1 MRKTSLALVAVLL
14 AWTGAAEPVCVNG
27 VCYPDE
33 ESARAAGAL
42 GGTSGKNFADLQN
55 MLQAADKP
63 EGEKSAGEKPAAE
76 KTPPDRL
83 SRRLA
88 LGYMTPVEFRGFLHG
103 KKSPGESLEELPLAM
118 VFLFVLLGGLVMNLT
133 PCVLPLVPVSLVLV
147 GRGGARGAAYGLGMT
162 LAYGALGLAAAFGG
176 LAFGAIQSSPWFNL
190 VVAVVFL
197 VLGLATSEVFFIDFS
212 RFRPRPKAGVPADA
226 KSGLGGPFLL
236 GAGTAVLAGACVAPI
251 LLATLVLTAKW
262 FAEGRVW
269 AVALPFVLG
278 AGMGLPWPFITAGMA
293 VLPKPGAWMR
303 WVNRAFAVVLFG
315 FAVWYGWLAWGAVG
329 EPRLR
334 RRPVRIRRLVR
345 LARVGRVH
353 GARRGRARAGA
364 GECRGRRR
372 LASDACDRGRAV
384 VQELHGDG
392 ADDAE
397 GAVRRRGAHE
407 VQRQAHRDQHVRGSR
422 ELSRTGRPRHQGRAG
437 LRGD

>member
-63 EGEKSAGEKPAAE
+63 EGVKSAGEKPAAE

-83 SRRLA
+83 SCRLA

-190 VVAVVFL
+190 VVAVVFVL
-197 VLGLATSEVFFIDFS
+197 LGLATSEVFFIDFS

-226 KSGLGGPFLL
+226 KRGLGGPFLL

-262 FAEGRVW
+262 FAAGRTW

-278 AGMGLPWPFITAGMA
+278 AGMGLPWPFITAGMS
-293 VLPKPGAWMR
+293 VLPKPGMWMR
-303 WVNRAFAVVLFG
+303 WVNRVFAVVLFG
-315 FAVWYGWLAWGAVG
+315 FAVWYGWLAWGG
-329 EPRLR
+329 FT
-334 RRPVRIRRLVR
+334 
-345 LARVGRVH
+345 
-353 GARRGRARAGA
+353 ARAEAAPAPAQESAVAEDASRPTLVIVGA
-364 GECRGRRR
+364 PWCKNCTAMEKTTLKEPSVVEA
-372 LASDACDRGRAV
+372 LAKFNVKHVEINTFADLANYP
-384 VQELHGDG
+384 EL
-392 ADDAE
+392 
-397 GAVRRRGAHE
+397 
-407 VQRQAHRDQHVRGSR
+407 
-422 ELSRTGRPRHQGRAG
+422 AG
-437 LRGD
+437 LDIKGVPAYVVIEREKEAETP

>member
-42 GGTSGKNFADLQN
+42 GGTGGKNFADLQN

-63 EGEKSAGEKPAAE
+63 DDEKPAGEKPAAE

-162 LAYGALGLAAAFGG
+162 LAYGVLGLAAAFGG

-190 VVAVVFL
+190 VVAVVFVL
-197 VLGLATSEVFFIDFS
+197 LGLATSEVFFIDFS

-226 KSGLGGPFLL
+226 KRGLGGPFLL

-278 AGMGLPWPFITAGMA
+278 AGMGLPWPFITAGMS
-293 VLPKPGAWMR
+293 VLPKPGMWMR
-303 WVNRAFAVVLFG
+303 WVNRVFAVVLFG
-315 FAVWYGWLAWGAVG
+315 FAVWYGWLAWGG
-329 EPRLR
+329 FT
-334 RRPVRIRRLVR
+334 
-345 LARVGRVH
+345 
-353 GARRGRARAGA
+353 ARAEAAPAPAQENAAAEDASRPTLVIVGA
-364 GECRGRRR
+364 PWCKNCTAMEKTTLKEPSVVEA
-372 LASDACDRGRAV
+372 LAKFNVKHVEINTFADLANYP
-384 VQELHGDG
+384 EL
-392 ADDAE
+392 
-397 GAVRRRGAHE
+397 
-407 VQRQAHRDQHVRGSR
+407 
-422 ELSRTGRPRHQGRAG
+422 AG
-437 LRGD
+437 LDIKGVPAYVVIEKKSPFEE

>member
-1 MRKTSLALVAVLL
+1 MRKTCFALIAAAL
-14 AWTGAAEPVCVNG
+14 AWTCAAEPVCVNG

-83 SRRLA
+83 SCRLA

-226 KSGLGGPFLL
+226 KRGLGGPFLL
-236 GAGTAVLAGACVAPI
+236 GAGTAVLAGACGAPI

-262 FAEGRVW
+262 FAAGRTW

-278 AGMGLPWPFITAGMA
+278 AGMGLPWPFITAGMS
-293 VLPKPGAWMR
+293 VLPKPGMWMR
-303 WVNRAFAVVLFG
+303 WVNRVFAVVLFG
-315 FAVWYGWLAWGAVG
+315 FAVWYGWLAWGG
-329 EPRLR
+329 FT
-334 RRPVRIRRLVR
+334 
-345 LARVGRVH
+345 
-353 GARRGRARAGA
+353 ARAEAAPAPAQENAAAEDASLPTLVIVGA
-364 GECRGRRR
+364 PWCKNCTAMEKTTLKEPSVVEA
-372 LASDACDRGRAV
+372 LAKFNVKHVEINTFADLANYP
-384 VQELHGDG
+384 EL
-392 ADDAE
+392 
-397 GAVRRRGAHE
+397 
-407 VQRQAHRDQHVRGSR
+407 
-422 ELSRTGRPRHQGRAG
+422 AG
-437 LRGD
+437 LDIKGVPAYVVIEKEKEVRVP

>member
-63 EGEKSAGEKPAAE
+63 DDEKPAGEKPAAE

-190 VVAVVFL
+190 VVAVVFVL
-197 VLGLATSEVFFIDFS
+197 LGLATSEVFFIDFS
-212 RFRPRPKAGVPADA
+212 RFRPRPAAGGGVVPQR
-226 KSGLGGPFLL
+226 GLLGPFFL
-236 GAGTAVLAGACVAPI
+236 GTGTAVLAGACVAPI

-262 FAEGRVW
+262 FAAGRTW

-278 AGMGLPWPFITAGMA
+278 AGMGLPWPFITAGMS
-293 VLPKPGAWMR
+293 VLPKPGGWMR

-315 FAVWYGWLAWGAVG
+315 FAVWYGWLAWGG
-329 EPRLR
+329 FT
-334 RRPVRIRRLVR
+334 
-345 LARVGRVH
+345 
-353 GARRGRARAGA
+353 ARAEAAPAPTQESAVAEDASRPTLVIVGA
-364 GECRGRRR
+364 PWCKNCTAMEKTTLKEPSVVEA
-372 LASDACDRGRAV
+372 LAKFNVKHVEINTFADLANYP
-384 VQELHGDG
+384 EL
-392 ADDAE
+392 
-397 GAVRRRGAHE
+397 
-407 VQRQAHRDQHVRGSR
+407 
-422 ELSRTGRPRHQGRAG
+422 AG
-437 LRGD
+437 LDIKGVPAYVVIEREKEAETP

>member
-103 KKSPGESLEELPLAM
+103 KRTFAECLEENSSVVT
-118 VFLFVLLGGLVMNLT
+118 VFLLILLGGLFMNLT
-133 PCVLPLVPVSLVLV
+133 PCVLPLVPVSLALV

-190 VVAVVFL
+190 VVAVVFVL
-197 VLGLATSEVFFIDFS
+197 LGLATSEVFFIDFS

-226 KSGLGGPFLL
+226 KRGLGGPFLL

-262 FAEGRVW
+262 FAAGRTW

-278 AGMGLPWPFITAGMA
+278 AGMGLPWPFITAGMS
-293 VLPKPGAWMR
+293 VLPKPGMWMR
-303 WVNRAFAVVLFG
+303 WVNRVFAVVLFG
-315 FAVWYGWLAWGAVG
+315 FAVWYGWLAWGG
-329 EPRLR
+329 FT
-334 RRPVRIRRLVR
+334 
-345 LARVGRVH
+345 
-353 GARRGRARAGA
+353 ARAEAAPAPAQESAVAEDASRPTLVIVGA
-364 GECRGRRR
+364 PWCKNCTAMEKTTLKEPSVVEA
-372 LASDACDRGRAV
+372 LAKFNVKHVEINTFADLANYP
-384 VQELHGDG
+384 EL
-392 ADDAE
+392 
-397 GAVRRRGAHE
+397 
-407 VQRQAHRDQHVRGSR
+407 
-422 ELSRTGRPRHQGRAG
+422 AG
-437 LRGD
+437 LDIKGVPAYVVIEKEKEVRAP

>member
-103 KKSPGESLEELPLAM
+103 KRTFAECLEENSSVVT
-118 VFLFVLLGGLVMNLT
+118 VFLLILLGGLFMNLT
-133 PCVLPLVPVSLVLV
+133 PCVLPLVPVSLALV

-162 LAYGALGLAAAFGG
+162 LAYGVLGLAAAFGG

-190 VVAVVFL
+190 VVAVVFVL
-197 VLGLATSEVFFIDFS
+197 LGLATSEVFFIDFS

-226 KSGLGGPFLL
+226 KRGLGGPFLL

-262 FAEGRVW
+262 FAAGRTW

-278 AGMGLPWPFITAGMA
+278 AGMGLPWPFITAGMS
-293 VLPKPGAWMR
+293 VLPKPGMWMR
-303 WVNRAFAVVLFG
+303 WVNRVFAVVLFG
-315 FAVWYGWLAWGAVG
+315 FAVWYGWLAWGG
-329 EPRLR
+329 FT
-334 RRPVRIRRLVR
+334 
-345 LARVGRVH
+345 
-353 GARRGRARAGA
+353 ARAEAAPAPAQESAVAEDASRPTLVIVGA
-364 GECRGRRR
+364 PWCKNCTAMEKTTLKEPSVVEA
-372 LASDACDRGRAV
+372 LAKFNVKHVEINTFADLANYP
-384 VQELHGDG
+384 EL
-392 ADDAE
+392 
-397 GAVRRRGAHE
+397 
-407 VQRQAHRDQHVRGSR
+407 
-422 ELSRTGRPRHQGRAG
+422 AG
-437 LRGD
+437 LDIKGVPAYVVIEREKEAETP

>member
-83 SRRLA
+83 SCRLA

-226 KSGLGGPFLL
+226 KRGLGGPFLL

-262 FAEGRVW
+262 FAAGRTW

-278 AGMGLPWPFITAGMA
+278 AGMGLPWPFITAGMS
-293 VLPKPGAWMR
+293 VLPKPGMWMR
-303 WVNRAFAVVLFG
+303 WVNRVFAVVLFG
-315 FAVWYGWLAWGAVG
+315 FAVWYGWLAWGG
-329 EPRLR
+329 FT
-334 RRPVRIRRLVR
+334 
-345 LARVGRVH
+345 
-353 GARRGRARAGA
+353 ARAEAAPAPAQENAAAEDASLPTLVIVGA
-364 GECRGRRR
+364 PWCKNCTAMEKTTLKEPSVVEA
-372 LASDACDRGRAV
+372 LAKFNVKHVEINTFADLANYP
-384 VQELHGDG
+384 EL
-392 ADDAE
+392 
-397 GAVRRRGAHE
+397 
-407 VQRQAHRDQHVRGSR
+407 
-422 ELSRTGRPRHQGRAG
+422 AG
-437 LRGD
+437 LDIKGVPAYVVIEKEKEVRVP

>member
-55 MLQAADKP
+55 MLLAADKP

-83 SRRLA
+83 SCRLA
-88 LGYMTPVEFRGFLHG
+88 LGYMAPVEFRGFLHG

-147 GRGGARGAAYGLGMT
+147 GRGGARGTAYGLGMT

-226 KSGLGGPFLL
+226 KRGLGGPFLL

-262 FAEGRVW
+262 FAAGRTW

-278 AGMGLPWPFITAGMA
+278 AGMGLPWPFITAGMS
-293 VLPKPGAWMR
+293 VLPKPGMWMR
-303 WVNRAFAVVLFG
+303 WVNRVFAVVLFG
-315 FAVWYGWLAWGAVG
+315 FAVWYGWLAWGG
-329 EPRLR
+329 FT
-334 RRPVRIRRLVR
+334 
-345 LARVGRVH
+345 
-353 GARRGRARAGA
+353 ARAEAAPAPAQESAVAEDASRPTLVIVGA
-364 GECRGRRR
+364 PWCKNCTAMEKTTLKEPSVVEALSKFNVKHVEINTFAD
-372 LASDACDRGRAV
+372 LANYP
-384 VQELHGDG
+384 EL
-392 ADDAE
+392 
-397 GAVRRRGAHE
+397 
-407 VQRQAHRDQHVRGSR
+407 
-422 ELSRTGRPRHQGRAG
+422 AG
-437 LRGD
+437 LDIKGVPAYVVIEREKEAETP

>member
-103 KKSPGESLEELPLAM
+103 KRTFAECLEENSSVVT
-118 VFLFVLLGGLVMNLT
+118 VFLLILLGGLFMNLT
-133 PCVLPLVPVSLVLV
+133 PCVLPLVPVSLALV

-190 VVAVVFL
+190 VVAVVFVL
-197 VLGLATSEVFFIDFS
+197 LGLATSEVFFIDFS

-226 KSGLGGPFLL
+226 KRGLGGPFLL

-262 FAEGRVW
+262 FAAGRTW

-278 AGMGLPWPFITAGMA
+278 AGMGLPWPFITAGMS
-293 VLPKPGAWMR
+293 VLPKPGMWMR
-303 WVNRAFAVVLFG
+303 WVNRVFAVVLFG
-315 FAVWYGWLAWGAVG
+315 FAVWYGWLAWGG
-329 EPRLR
+329 FT
-334 RRPVRIRRLVR
+334 
-345 LARVGRVH
+345 
-353 GARRGRARAGA
+353 ARAEAAPAPAQESAVAEDASRPTLVIVGA
-364 GECRGRRR
+364 PWCKNCTAMEKTTLKEPSVVEA
-372 LASDACDRGRAV
+372 LAKFNVRHVEINTFADLANYP
-384 VQELHGDG
+384 EL
-392 ADDAE
+392 
-397 GAVRRRGAHE
+397 
-407 VQRQAHRDQHVRGSR
+407 
-422 ELSRTGRPRHQGRAG
+422 AG
-437 LRGD
+437 LDIKGVPAYVVIEREKEAETP